1 MSRPTR
7 ADAGGRAY
15 LDLRNR
21 ARREGRPTQE
31 LLVLYAL
38 ERFLARLSVSQHAG
52 AFVLKGGMLLAAFDA
67 RRATVDADLLATGFP
82 NDADAALSRVREV
95 AGTEPADDDGVVFLP
110 QTARARAIREENLY
124 SGVRVTMQASI
135 ATATVKIQLDI
146 NFGDPVT
153 PGPQLIDYPTLRDE
167 HPPVRILGYPIST
180 VIAEKLCTAIDLGD
194 TSTRVR
200 DYADIWTLTRRHH
213 LDATDLRSAMTATAR
228 HRGVALR
235 PLSDAV
241 GDLATLR
248 ADVYKA
254 FLTRVEDDTLALPPR
269 LDHLLEDVIAFA
281 DPLINDQLVGTWSAT
296 VRLWNAGT
304 E

>member
-15 LDLRNR
+15 LDLQNR

-38 ERFLARLSVSQHAG
+38 ERFLARLAMSPHAG
-52 AFVLKGGMLLAAFDA
+52 AFILKGGMLLAAFDA

-82 NDADAALSRVREV
+82 NDEDAALSRIREV
-95 AGTEPADDDGVVFLP
+95 AGTETADDGVIFLP
-110 QTARARAIREENLY
+110 ETARARVIREENLY

-153 PGPQLIDYPTLRDE
+153 PGPQVIDYPTLREE
-167 HPPVRILGYPIST
+167 HPPVRILGYPMST

-200 DYADIWTLTRRHH
+200 DYADIWILTRRHD
-213 LDATDLRSAMTATAR
+213 LDATDLRSALAATAR
-228 HRGVALR
+228 HRGVELR

-248 ADVYKA
+248 TDVYKA
-254 FLTRVEDDTLALPPR
+254 FLTRVEDDTLALPPD
-269 LDHLLEDVIAFA
+269 LAHLLEDVIAFA
-281 DPLINDQLVGTWSAT
+281 DQLISEGSASVWSAAA
-296 VRLWNAGT
+296 RLWDSTTG
-304 E
+304 

>member
-15 LDLRNR
+15 LDLQNR

-31 LLVLYAL
+31 LLILYAL
-38 ERFLARLSVSQHAG
+38 ERFLARLAASPHAG
-52 AFVLKGGMLLAAFDA
+52 AFILKGGMLLAAFDA

-82 NDADAALSRVREV
+82 NDEDAALSRIREV
-95 AGTEPADDDGVVFLP
+95 AGTEPADDDGVLFLP
-110 QTARARAIREENLY
+110 QTARARVIREENLY

-153 PGPQLIDYPTLRDE
+153 PGPQLIDYPTLREE
-167 HPPVRILGYPIST
+167 HPPVRILGYPMAT

-200 DYADIWTLTRRHH
+200 DYADIWILTRRHD
-213 LDATDLRSAMTATAR
+213 LDATDLRSALAATAR
-228 HRGVALR
+228 HRGVELR
-235 PLSDAV
+235 TLSDAV

-248 ADVYKA
+248 ADVYMA
-254 FLTRVEDDTLALPPR
+254 FLTRVEDDTLALPPD
-269 LDHLLEDVIAFA
+269 LHHLLKDVIAFA
-281 DPLINDQLVGTWSAT
+281 DPLLNSPLAGTWSAAA
-296 VRLWNAGT
+296 RLWNAETG
-304 E
+304 

>member
-15 LDLRNR
+15 LDLQNR

-38 ERFLARLSVSQHAG
+38 ERFLARLAASRHAG

-82 NDADAALSRVREV
+82 NDEDAALSRIREV

-110 QTARARAIREENLY
+110 QTARARVIREENLY
-124 SGVRVTMQASI
+124 SGVRVTVHASI

-153 PGPQLIDYPTLRDE
+153 PGPQLIDYPALREE
-167 HPPVRILGYPIST
+167 HPPLRILGYPMAT

-200 DYADIWTLTRRHH
+200 DYADIWILSRRHD
-213 LDATDLRSAMTATAR
+213 LVATDLRNALAATAR
-228 HRGVALR
+228 HRGVQLR
-235 PLSDAV
+235 RLSAAI
-241 GDLATLR
+241 GDLAALR
-248 ADVYKA
+248 ADVYTA
-254 FLTRVEDDTLALPPR
+254 FLSRIDDDALDLPTDLSEL
-269 LDHLLEDVIAFA
+269 LDDLIAFA
-281 DPLINDQLVGTWSAT
+281 DPLLSDEPAGVWSAT
-296 VRLWNAGT
+296 ARTWDGAR
-304 E
+304 

>member
-15 LDLRNR
+15 LDLQNR
-21 ARREGRPTQE
+21 GRREGRPTQE

-38 ERFLARLSVSQHAG
+38 ERFLARLAASRHSG

-82 NDADAALSRVREV
+82 NDEDAALSRIREV

-110 QTARARAIREENLY
+110 QTARARVIREENLY
-124 SGVRVTMQASI
+124 SGVRVTMQATI

-153 PGPQLIDYPTLRDE
+153 PGPQLIDYPALREE
-167 HPPVRILGYPIST
+167 HPPVRILGYPMAT

-200 DYADIWTLTRRHH
+200 DYADIWILTRRHD
-213 LDATDLRSAMTATAR
+213 LDAADLRKALAATAH
-228 HRGVALR
+228 HRGVQLR
-235 PLSDAV
+235 RLSDAI

-248 ADVYKA
+248 ADVYTA
-254 FLTRVEDDTLALPPR
+254 FLSRIDDDALDLPTDLSEL
-269 LDHLLEDVIAFA
+269 LDDLIAFA
-281 DPLINDQLVGTWSAT
+281 DPLLSDEPTGIWSAT
-296 VRLWNAGT
+296 ARAWNGT
-304 E
+304 ST